1 MSTDEKITEDLIQ
14 TLEDGANGFSSAAD
28 KLESDGRPD
37 LAVHF
42 RTFSAER
49 STFGDELQV
58 LAATYGDEVERS
70 GSIAAAVHRGWM
82 AVKDT
87 IAGSDPDGVLDAALQ
102 GEDHAVSE
110 FQKALD
116 SDISP
121 ELRVVVARQS
131 ASVQAVRDQV
141 DKLKAD
147 LS

>member
-1 MSTDEKITEDLIQ
+1 MSTDEKTTKDLIQ

-28 KLESDGRPD
+28 KLESDGRSD
-37 LAVHF
+37 LAVRF
-42 RTFSAER
+42 RAFSAER
-49 STFGDELQV
+49 STLGDELQV
-58 LAATYGDEVERS
+58 LAATYGDEIERS

>member
-1 MSTDEKITEDLIQ
+1 MSTDEKTTKDLIQ

-37 LAVHF
+37 LAVRF
-42 RTFSAER
+42 RAFSAER

-58 LAATYGDEVERS
+58 LAATYGDEIERS
-70 GSIAAAVHRGWM
+70 GSIAAAAHRGWM

-116 SDISP
+116 SDVSP
-121 ELRVVVARQS
+121 ELRVVVERQF